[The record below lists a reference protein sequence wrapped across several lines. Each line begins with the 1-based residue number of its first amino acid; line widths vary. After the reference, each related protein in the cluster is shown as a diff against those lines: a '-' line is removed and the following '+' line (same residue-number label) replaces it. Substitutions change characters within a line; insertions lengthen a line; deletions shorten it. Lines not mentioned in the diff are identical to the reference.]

1 MYYLFKSSFSK
12 GRKQGCQQS
21 TICVCLFLTIF
32 VYLIP
37 LVTKKAK
44 RQKML
49 NLEKGAVA
57 LSPLTC
63 IPVRFRQFLWVIV
76 PGQMTSVISRGPPCL
91 CYFYFSRWFA
101 INHL

>member
-21 TICVCLFLTIF
+21 AICVVCLLLTVF

-37 LVTKKAK
+37 LVTKNTK

-49 NLEKGAVA
+49 NLEKGVVA

-63 IPVRFRQFLWVIV
+63 TPIRF
-76 PGQMTSVISRGPPCL
+76 
-91 CYFYFSRWFA
+91 
-101 INHL
+101 